1 VKSHT
6 VRTIRALPTLLRIGV
21 AETVAYRAEFVVW
34 MLTST
39 MPLINLALWSSV
51 AKEGGEFAG
60 YSSADF
66 TAYFLGALIVRNLTG
81 NWVAWQLSEDI
92 RMGILNMR
100 LLRPIHPFIAYAA
113 SQSAALPFRAL
124 IAVPIAAVLLFTAG
138 GSGVVHDPVQ
148 LLALIPSL
156 LLAWLITFGLMF
168 ALGCLSFWM
177 TQTFGVVTFYFGLWS
192 LFSGYIMPMDMMTAK
207 FPCIGMIYKWM
218 PFYSMLGAPIEI
230 MTKPMTATEL
240 ATLVGTQVAW
250 AAACIF
256 IAIRAWNAGIRRFEG
271 VGG

>member
-1 VKSHT
+1 MRSHT
-6 VRTIRALPTLLRIGV
+6 ARTIRALPTLLRIGV

-60 YSSADF
+60 YTSADF
-66 TAYFLGALIVRNLTG
+66 TAYFLGALIVRNLTS

-113 SQSAALPFRAL
+113 SQSAALPFRSAVAL
-124 IAVPIAAVLLFTAG
+124 PIAAILLFTAG

-177 TQTFGVVTFYFGLWS
+177 TQTFGIVTFYFGMWS
-192 LFSGYIMPMDMMTAK
+192 LFSGYIMPMDMMAAK
-207 FPCIGMIYKWM
+207 FPFIGSIYRWL
-218 PFYSMLGAPIEI
+218 PFYSTLGAPIEI
-230 MTKPMTATEL
+230 MTKPMTATQI
-240 ATLVGTQVAW
+240 ATLLGTQAVW
-250 AAACIF
+250 AVICIF
-256 IAIRAWNAGIRRFEG
+256 VALRTWNAGIRRFEG

>member
-1 VKSHT
+1 MRSHT

-60 YSSADF
+60 YTSADF

-113 SQSAALPFRAL
+113 SQSAALPFRSFIAL
-124 IAVPIAAVLLFTAG
+124 PVAAILLFTAG

-148 LLALIPSL
+148 LLALLPSIL
-156 LLAWLITFGLMF
+156 MAWLITFGLMF

-177 TQTFGVVTFYFGLWS
+177 TQTFGIVTFYFGVWS
-192 LFSGYIMPMDMMTAK
+192 LFSGYMMPMKMMTAK
-207 FPCIGMIYKWM
+207 FAFIGAIYKWM
-218 PFYSMLGAPIEI
+218 PFYWMLGGTVDMMTEPMSGTEI
-230 MTKPMTATEL
+230 AERL
-240 ATLVGTQVAW
+240 AMQAGW
-250 AAACIF
+250 AALSIF
-256 IAIRAWNAGIRRFEG
+256 VAIRAWNAGIRRFEG